1 MASSNAIDVNIALST
16 GTVVPCIIRLKEDDE
31 GPYFDIQYDTDLTD
45 EEMEEFSHK
54 IERLIEDA
62 VEAYMNRF
70 GNAGEA

>member
-1 MASSNAIDVNIALST
+1 MKSNNAIEISISLST

-31 GPYFDIQYDTDLTD
+31 GSYFDIQYDTDLTD
-45 EEMEEFSHK
+45 EEMEEFSYK

-62 VEAYMNRF
+62 VETYMNRF